1 MGKGRLANS
10 NHQGGVYQQIIEKV
24 IQTSQNDFEESG
36 VDHSTLD
43 EMKQVCCNLASIS
56 ASAPSFSL
64 SQHICDRRHTAFY
77 ISHFSCQF
85 ILRIGFAGCGDRA
98 VTAWLG

>member
-64 SQHICDRRHTAFY
+64 SQHICDCRHTAF
-77 ISHFSCQF
+77 ISLTFLVNSF
-85 ILRIGFAGCGDRA
+85 LASVSLAAAIAR
-98 VTAWLG
+98 